1 MKQLNQA
8 VDNFTSKVGA
18 YLEEQ
23 TDLCVII
30 TGNELGDSG
39 TELINLQ
46 VEQNK
51 QTQESHDYAESLGNS
66 IEIINTNKGKL
77 DSGQLCFIENL
88 LERLEE
94 QDVEY

>member
-18 YLEEQ
+18 YLEDQ

-30 TGNELGDSG
+30 TGNELGDQG

-46 VEQNK
+46 VEQGK
-51 QTQESHDYAESLGNS
+51 QTQESSDYAESIGNS
-66 IEIINTNKGKL
+66 IEIINANKDKL
-77 DSGQLCFIENL
+77 DGGQLCFIENL

-94 QDVEY
+94 QDTVY